1 MSCGCTS
8 NYDGTSEAGYMDS
21 FDGETPAFVPEL
33 NFEDLDNVDDGRM
46 DFRFNDDGEEFDN
59 FLTKRSRARLK
70 ARRNLR
76 KQGLSKKEAREQALK
91 MIPKEKIGK
100 VIKNA
105 LKGETSEETERLI
118 AQANSGTPVMD
129 VPPMSTDTP
138 MPNQMGGGMQGGT
151 QPQMAGVGGNKKTML
166 IIAGVGVL
174 VVGGYFL
181 FGKKLGLR
189 K

>member
-1 MSCGCTS
+1 
-8 NYDGTSEAGYMDS
+8 
-21 FDGETPAFVPEL
+21 
-33 NFEDLDNVDDGRM
+33 
-46 DFRFNDDGEEFDN
+46 
-59 FLTKRSRARLK
+59 
-70 ARRNLR
+70 
-76 KQGLSKKEAREQALK
+76 

-100 VIKNA
+100 VLKNA
-105 LKGETSEETERLI
+105 LKGETSVESERLI

-129 VPPMSTDTP
+129 VPPMSTETP
-138 MPNQMGGGMQGGT
+138 MPNQMGEGMQGGT
-151 QPQMAGVGGNKKTML
+151 EPQMAGVGGIKKTML